1 MAQADGDL
9 AHHDEGCEPAVGAA
23 AWPYA
28 WGVTPGTSTGRP
40 SRART
45 LIALLVALAITA
57 LVAGWLAYPRW
68 RIEGAVRDFG
78 IRAGSVVISDWSA
91 WYPATGSLGDMTVT
105 LHDANY
111 AGLAIDEAVISAP
124 DLRDVQVIAVHATLH
139 GVHVPVEDGS
149 VEVDTVRVEGDTT
162 SLLARASIPVGDA
175 LRLRLGAGAGVIAS
189 FPYRIVGTSG
199 WPADPAMD
207 IEVDVVARPGD

>member
-1 MAQADGDL
+1 
-9 AHHDEGCEPAVGAA
+9 
-23 AWPYA
+23 
-28 WGVTPGTSTGRP
+28 VTPGTSTGRP

-45 LIALLVALAITA
+45 LIVVLVAVVITA

-68 RIEGAVRDFG
+68 RIEDAVRAFG

-105 LHDANY
+105 LHDATY
-111 AGLAIDEAVISAP
+111 AGLAIDEVVIRAP
-124 DLRDVQVIAVHATLH
+124 DLRDVPVIAVRATLH
-139 GVHVPVEDGS
+139 GVHVPVEGGS
-149 VEVDTVRVEGDTT
+149 VVVDTVTVAGDTT
-162 SLLARASIPVGDA
+162 SLVALASIPVGDA

-199 WPADPAMD
+199 WPTAPAMD
-207 IEVDVVARPGD
+207 IEVDVVARPAD